1 MNPKYLKHSGY
12 LATSSYSAVSDF
24 ASTVHNNGLK
34 VSAGQMTIQ
43 QFDDGI
49 YIDVPSGLSDD
60 ETLQRNSINY
70 IKRSMIVEDES

>member
-1 MNPKYLKHSGY
+1 MNIKYLKHSS
-12 LATSSYSAVSDF
+12 LLTSSSFSAVADF
-24 ASTVHNNGLK
+24 ASIVHNNGLK

-70 IKRSMIVEDES
+70 IKRSMIIGGES